1 MSYIVRKAT
10 LEALPVLLEFEQG
23 LIKAERPMDPTIREG
38 EISYYDVGEF
48 IRSDDAE
55 VYVVEQQG
63 QILASGCVRIK
74 PDRHYLKHSRI
85 GHLGFMFVPEEH
97 RGKGLNGLIIE
108 KLIDWSK
115 SRGLK
120 EIRLDVYQ
128 SNAPAI
134 RAYEKAGFSKHLIT
148 MRLNTD
154 EPKHR

>member
-1 MSYIVRKAT
+1 MRKAT
-10 LEALPVLLEFEQG
+10 LEDLPVLLEFEQG

-55 VYVVEQQG
+55 VYVVEQEG
-63 QILASGCVRIK
+63 RILASGCVRIK
-74 PDRHYLKHSRI
+74 PDRHYLKHKRM

-108 KLIDWSK
+108 KLIEWCK
-115 SRGLK
+115 SRDLQ
-120 EIRLDVYQ
+120 ELRLDVYQ
-128 SNAPAI
+128 SNTPAI

-148 MRLNTD
+148 MRLNI
-154 EPKHR
+154 EG